1 MSKPVAVKFTPVK
14 KKSNRFSTRINILF
28 LLVNIAFGLLNIYC
42 FYRFNPKHP
51 IEKIETASAPAT
63 IDSSTSVV
71 ERVPVKP
78 KIDRTPTTKVPDK
91 VIDNHFEVH
100 TVLEGQ
106 TLYAISNIYK
116 VPIDSIK
123 KANKRT
129 DNTIHKGEK
138 LIIPKP

>member
-1 MSKPVAVKFTPVK
+1 MSKPIAVKFTPVK
-14 KKSNRFSTRINILF
+14 KRSKRVLTRINILF

-42 FYRFNPKHP
+42 FYRFNPKHH
-51 IEKIETASAPAT
+51 IEKVETAPTTAT
-63 IDSSTSVV
+63 VDSTSVA
-71 ERVPVKP
+71 ERVHLISE
-78 KIDRTPTTKVPDK
+78 IDRTPTTKVPDK
-91 VIDNHFEVH
+91 VIDNHFDVH

-106 TLYAISNIYK
+106 TMYAISNIYK

-123 KANKRT
+123 KANNRT

>member
-14 KKSNRFSTRINILF
+14 KRSKKVLTRINILF

-51 IEKIETASAPAT
+51 IDKVETASVTAT
-63 IDSSTSVV
+63 VDSSAPIA
-71 ERVPVKP
+71 ERVPTISE
-78 KIDRTPTTKVPDK
+78 IDRTPTTKVPDE

-116 VPIDSIK
+116 VPMDSIK

-129 DNTIHKGEK
+129 DNTILKGEK